1 MQQASDFLAESEA
14 LEQLIA
20 PLQASDFAQPTGF
33 KSWTFESIIR
43 HLHFWNHMANLALTA
58 PDAFQTEL
66 KPAVEGMMAGK
77 TLPEIELDTFS
88 AGGLD
93 LLSLWQ
99 TGFREVAAAYQQAD
113 PSDRVAWVGPSM
125 SARSSITARQMETWA
140 HGQAI
145 ADELGIERSEDDRI
159 RNIVV
164 LGVNTFGWSFTVR
177 GMEVPDE
184 QPALRLTS
192 PSGERWEYG
201 NLDSEQVISGLAH
214 EFAQV
219 VTQTRNIADTRLEC
233 DGEVAQFWM
242 RNAQCFAGAPAEPPA
257 PGVRG
262 TKVPS

>member
-14 LEQLIA
+14 LERLIQ
-20 PLQASDFAQPTGF
+20 PLQASDFARPTGF
-33 KSWTFESIIR
+33 KSWTFEKILR

-58 PDAFQTEL
+58 PDDFQAAL
-66 KPAVEGMMAGK
+66 KPAVEAMMAGK
-77 TLPEIELDTFS
+77 TLPEIEIVAFPQT
-88 AGGLD
+88 D
-93 LLSLWQ
+93 LELVSQWQ
-99 TGFREVAAAYQQAD
+99 VGFREVASSYQQAD

-145 ADELGIERSEDDRI
+145 ADDLGIDRTEDDRI

-177 GMEVPDE
+177 GMEVPEE

-192 PSGERWEYG
+192 PSGESWEYG
-201 NLDSEQVISGLAH
+201 NPDSDQVISGMAH

-219 VTQTRNIADTRLEC
+219 VTQTRNIADTQLSCEG
-233 DGEVAQFWM
+233 DTAELWM
-242 RNAQCFAGAPAEPPA
+242 HHAQCFAGAATTPPA
-257 PGVRG
+257 PGERRV
-262 TKVPS
+262 KSSV

>member
-1 MQQASDFLAESEA
+1 
-14 LEQLIA
+14 
-20 PLQASDFAQPTGF
+20 
-33 KSWTFESIIR
+33 
-43 HLHFWNHMANLALTA
+43 
-58 PDAFQTEL
+58 
-66 KPAVEGMMAGK
+66 
-77 TLPEIELDTFS
+77 
-88 AGGLD
+88 
-93 LLSLWQ
+93 
-99 TGFREVAAAYQQAD
+99 
-113 PSDRVAWVGPSM
+113 
-125 SARSSITARQMETWA
+125 METWA

-164 LGVNTFGWSFTVR
+164 LGVNTFGWSFKVR

-257 PGVRG
+257 PGVRR